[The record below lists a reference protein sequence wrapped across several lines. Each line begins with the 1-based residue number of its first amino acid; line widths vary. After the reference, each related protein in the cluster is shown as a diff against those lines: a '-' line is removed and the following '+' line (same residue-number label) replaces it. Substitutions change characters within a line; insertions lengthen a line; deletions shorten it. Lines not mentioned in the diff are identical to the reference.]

1 MVNGGL
7 TMEEINNKLIFLGF
21 DGVVVFIGVNNGV
34 TMQINH
40 QKGSPFYACCP
51 LCCTLDKPTCVNT
64 FMQPLVHKLEGLFQ
78 ATYTYFSNR
87 HLEQCNLAQ
96 LLEIK
101 GNKLLCNVKTRWIF
115 MLSHAKRVLAKYKSL
130 MLKMN
135 GDLATIETS
144 RPTLEFLCDVKVVL
158 GLMCIMPML
167 EVVYDDL
174 IKFA

>member
-1 MVNGGL
+1 
-7 TMEEINNKLIFLGF
+7 
-21 DGVVVFIGVNNGV
+21 
-34 TMQINH
+34 
-40 QKGSPFYACCP
+40 
-51 LCCTLDKPTCVNT
+51 
-64 FMQPLVHKLEGLFQ
+64 
-78 ATYTYFSNR
+78 
-87 HLEQCNLAQ
+87 
-96 LLEIK
+96 
-101 GNKLLCNVKTRWIF
+101 